1 MSSERVGVA
10 LVCGAALLALA
21 VSAAEPTAEEILN
34 GTAGPIDY
42 SQAVKCIASAK
53 IERTEPLNDRYI
65 VFHLS
70 RNQLWLAQ
78 LKMRCPG
85 MTAVS
90 QLSFEKDQH
99 RLCEWDSV
107 RTVNEDGIGG
117 FRLGPKCNLPK
128 FEPVSPEQVDMLK
141 QHIRN
146 PGPSSP
152 EPKP

>member
-1 MSSERVGVA
+1 MSESACAGVQCDAVGARSVRSRADRRRDPERHGRA
-10 LVCGAALLALA
+10 DRLLASGE
-21 VSAAEPTAEEILN
+21 VHF
-34 GTAGPIDY
+34 
-42 SQAVKCIASAK
+42 SAK
-53 IERTEPLNDRYI
+53 IDRTEPLNDRYI

-70 RNQLWLAQ
+70 GNQLWLAQ
-78 LKMRCPG
+78 LKMKCPG
-85 MTAVS
+85 MTALS
-90 QLSFEKDQH
+90 QLSFEKDEN

-117 FRLGPKCNLPK
+117 LRLGPKCNLPK

-146 PGPSSP
+146 PGPSSA

>member
-1 MSSERVGVA
+1 MNSNRCAFACVA
-10 LVCGAALLALA
+10 VLFACAAT
-21 VSAAEPTAEEILN
+21 AAEPTAEEILN
-34 GTAGPIDY
+34 GTAAPADY
-42 SQAVKCIASAK
+42 SQGVKCISSAK
-53 IERTEPLNDRYI
+53 IYRTEPLNDRYI